1 MAALSPRNDLVKSYR
16 VHPTHW
22 LISTQ
27 VTREQIEDMVINVG
41 DDDDWSPGSC
51 EEAFSSEQ
59 LALVC
64 DDPVGVCG
72 AEWGATVEC
81 LLREAAARAGQT
93 CDTKGACAGGA
104 SSDSDAAPGGPAPAL
119 LVAVLAVAA
128 ATF

>member
-1 MAALSPRNDLVKSYR
+1 M
-16 VHPTHW
+16 
-22 LISTQ
+22 ISTQ

-72 AEWGATVEC
+72 AEWAATVEC

-93 CDTKGACAGGA
+93 CDTKGACAAGA
-104 SSDSDAAPGGPAPAL
+104 LSDAAVSPALSL
-119 LVAVLAVAA
+119 LVAALAAVAA

>member
-1 MAALSPRNDLVKSYR
+1 M
-16 VHPTHW
+16 
-22 LISTQ
+22 ISTQ

-93 CDTKGACAGGA
+93 CDTKGACAGA
-104 SSDSDAAPGGPAPAL
+104 SSDAAAPRALSL
-119 LVAVLAVAA
+119 LVAAAAAVAA

>member
-1 MAALSPRNDLVKSYR
+1 M
-16 VHPTHW
+16 
-22 LISTQ
+22 ISTQ
-27 VTREQIEDMVINVG
+27 VTREQIENMVVNLA
-41 DDDDWSPGSC
+41 DDDDWSPASC

-104 SSDSDAAPGGPAPAL
+104 SSDSDAARGGPATSL
-119 LVAVLAVAA
+119 LVAAAAAVAA
-128 ATF
+128 F